1 MYGKSQWGI
10 ILESLTEPFYLLFLL
25 ATAVARI
32 IGIISFNGDPNL

>member
-32 IGIISFNGDPNL
+32 IGRTIAQW